1 MYEYVKRLGVEKE
14 DGKSGGWVA
23 SCFLGGGG
31 GEGDYF
37 LRIGFG
43 KEEARIG

>member
-31 GEGDYF
+31 GG
-37 LRIGFG
+37 RG
-43 KEEARIG
+43 